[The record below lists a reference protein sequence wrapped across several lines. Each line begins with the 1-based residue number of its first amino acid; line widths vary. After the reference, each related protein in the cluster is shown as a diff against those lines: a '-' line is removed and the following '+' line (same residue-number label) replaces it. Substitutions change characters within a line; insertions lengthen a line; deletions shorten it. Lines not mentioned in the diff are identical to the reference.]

1 MLVMPVGSSA
11 PGATQRFSVYKRD
24 PKLGVVVVRRGLP
37 VRYVPLTSRASQA
50 AQAADGDEASDGED
64 DIFW

>member
-1 MLVMPVGSSA
+1 M
-11 PGATQRFSVYKRD
+11 YKRD